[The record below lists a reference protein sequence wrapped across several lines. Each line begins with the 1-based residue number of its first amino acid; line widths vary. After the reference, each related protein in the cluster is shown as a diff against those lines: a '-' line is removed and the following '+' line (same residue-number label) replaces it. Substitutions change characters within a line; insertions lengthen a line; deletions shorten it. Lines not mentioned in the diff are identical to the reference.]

1 MMGAWRIDD
10 STIFQASA
18 GVGGER
24 NQISDARYTLD
35 NVFGPS
41 QSTREIYEHTASPL
55 IHKVVNGFNATIFAY
70 GQTSSG
76 KVSYPPHHFSP
87 TFHT

>member
-10 STIFQASA
+10 STIYQSSV

-55 IHKVVNGFNATIFAY
+55 IAQVVNGFNATLFAY

-76 KVSYPPHHFSP
+76 KVSQTAH
-87 TFHT
+87 